1 MERDPLL
8 LDLFHIANQ
17 DLPDAEFITSVM
29 SRIDALRHRAIFAW
43 AATGL
48 ALAIAA
54 WLLTPTVV
62 GAVDLLSQT
71 LPQSLVEIDEPAALI
86 GLVLAPVNS
95 IAAAIAITVLVIA
108 FAYRKIF

>member
-8 LDLFHIANQ
+8 LDLFHLANQ
-17 DLPDAEFITSVM
+17 DLPDDEFM

-86 GLVLAPVNS
+86 GQVLAPVNS